1 MCLIRQ
7 VSKSLGLSR
16 RPALRRAFTLVEL
29 LVVIA
34 IIGIL
39 IALLLPAVQAARE
52 AARRS
57 QCTNNLKQL
66 GVAMQNYHDIY
77 NSLPVGAYS
86 CCWGTWKV
94 GVLPYIEQLAL
105 RQKYVD
111 NNKYGV
117 PVDNARYAHAA
128 NLPVTTTRIA
138 TFQCPSDTPN
148 PNTFISRV
156 TSDNYAV
163 NYGNTGVAQQTTLNG
178 VTFHGAPFSNAY
190 GGYYGGTP
198 PVAMSFRDIRDGLS
212 NTLMMAEVLQGIGND
227 LRGFSW
233 WGDASGF
240 ETYLSPNS
248 SLPDV
253 IYTTG
258 YCKNQPEQGLP
269 CIGTPTSTQPSMFG
283 SRSRH
288 PAGVQVVL
296 CDGSA
301 RFIPDSIALYLWQVL
316 STTQG
321 AEKSPDLVG
330 EIQ

>member
-1 MCLIRQ
+1 MCLSRLI
-7 VSKSLGLSR
+7 SGSSNLGR
-16 RPALRRAFTLVEL
+16 RPSGRRAFTLVEL

-66 GVAMQNYHDIY
+66 GIGMQNYHDIY
-77 NSLPVGAYS
+77 HSLPVGSYS

-94 GVLPYIEQLAL
+94 ALLPYIEQLAL

-138 TFQCPSDTPN
+138 TYQCPSDTPN

-163 NYGNTGVAQQTTLNG
+163 NYGNTGMGQQATLNG
-178 VTFHGAPFSNAY
+178 VVFHGAPFKVS
-190 GGYYGGTP
+190 GGSTSP
-198 PVAMSFRDIRDGLS
+198 AVTFSFRDIRDGLS
-212 NTLMMAEVLQGIGND
+212 NTLLAAEVLQGIGND

-253 IYTTG
+253 VYTTS
-258 YCKNQPEQGLP
+258 YCNNQPQQGLP

-288 PAGVQVVL
+288 PAGVQVVM

>member
-1 MCLIRQ
+1 MCLTCLISR
-7 VSKSLGLSR
+7 SLNFR
-16 RPALRRAFTLVEL
+16 ARPSARRAFTLVEL

-52 AARRS
+52 AARRT

-66 GVAMQNYHDIY
+66 GIAMQNYHDIY
-77 NSLPVGAYS
+77 RTLPVGAYS

-94 GVLPYIEQLAL
+94 ALLPYIEQLAL
-105 RQKYVD
+105 RQKYDD

-117 PVDNARYAHAA
+117 PVDNARYGHAV
-128 NLPVTTTRIA
+128 NLPVTTTRIPA
-138 TFQCPSDTPN
+138 YQCPSDTPN
-148 PNTFISRV
+148 PNTFIARI

-163 NYGNTGVAQQTTLNG
+163 NYGNTGVGQQSNLNG
-178 VTFHGAPFSNAY
+178 VIFGGAPFRDY
-190 GGYYGGTP
+190 GSKTTP
-198 PVAMSFRDIRDGLS
+198 AVSFKFRDIRDGLS
-212 NTLMMAEVLQGIGND
+212 NTLMVAEVLQGIGRD

-253 IYTTG
+253 IYTTY
-258 YCKNQPEQGLP
+258 YCNNQPQQNLP
-269 CIGTPTSTQPSMFG
+269 CIGTPTASQPSMFA

-288 PAGVQVVL
+288 PAGVQVAM

-316 STTQG
+316 STTHG
-321 AEKSPDLVG
+321 GEKSPDLVG
-330 EIQ
+330 ELP